1 LKERYDHQKIVIFS
15 KAQYDG
21 YIYDCKIS
29 KSVISKSVSEY
40 NSAMLYISSKLRL
53 YRDNI
58 IDGDMLEKT
67 LSTFHTSNVLLQ
79 QQRRKWGFKKYCK
92 LISYLLVIEQNN
104 KFLMRNNE

>member
-1 LKERYDHQKIVIFS
+1 MKERYDHQKIVIFS

-21 YIYDCKIS
+21 YIYDCR
-29 KSVISKSVSEY
+29 ISKSVSEY

-58 IDGDMLEKT
+58 IDRDMLEKT
-67 LSTFHTSNVLLQ
+67 LSTFHSSNVLLQ
-79 QQRRKWGFKKYCK
+79 QQRRKWGFKKYYK
-92 LISYLLVIEQNN
+92 LISYLLVIEQNI

>member
-1 LKERYDHQKIVIFS
+1 LKENYDNQKIVIFS

-21 YIYDCKIS
+21 YIYDCMIS
-29 KSVISKSVSEY
+29 KLISEY

-79 QQRRKWGFKKYCK
+79 QQRRK
-92 LISYLLVIEQNN
+92 
-104 KFLMRNNE
+104 